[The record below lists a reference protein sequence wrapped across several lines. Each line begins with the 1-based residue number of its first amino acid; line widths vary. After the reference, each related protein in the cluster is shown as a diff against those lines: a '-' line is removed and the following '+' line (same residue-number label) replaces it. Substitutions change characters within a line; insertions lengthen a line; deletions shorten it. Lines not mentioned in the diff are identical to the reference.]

1 MRILRPPCFPV
12 SACSFSFIF
21 FVLSVSVQRTLE
33 YFYIFIISPVY
44 TDTHS
49 QYTHTCLSYKLAH
62 MLAYTLLSGTLVHLF
77 ITLCTLVNTTR
88 IPSVHFVHC
97 SCSLCMHTLR
107 CSCLFVF
114 FGFGLYFLCF
124 PCVCRTLEYFY
135 YIFIRAI
142 QTYTPSVHTCIL

>member
-1 MRILRPPCFPV
+1 MRIPRPSCFSCV
-12 SACSFSFIF
+12 CLLFFLFF

-49 QYTHTCLSYKLAH
+49 QNTHTCLSYTLAH

-77 ITLCTLVNTTR
+77 ITLCTLINTTR

-107 CSCLFVF
+107 CSCLFRVRVILSLF
-114 FGFGLYFLCF
+114 SLC
-124 PCVCRTLEYFY
+124 
-135 YIFIRAI
+135 I
-142 QTYTPSVHTCIL
+142 QNT